1 MRSRVWRSCSLLATP
16 LLVMILLSVGPANAP
31 AQQAPP
37 PELLATPQSGWL
49 WSNPAP
55 QGDDLE
61 AVEFAGE
68 IGFAAGED
76 GTVLKS
82 VDGGASWIAL
92 SGGTTEKLSLL
103 QVLDPATV
111 FVSGELGLLESTDGG
126 SSFKEIRSER
136 PCYECSSISAF
147 SFLSDTS
154 GFIETYDIFTKSDSL
169 LWTENDGA
177 SFEARTPIPLYEATP
192 GQIRFL
198 SSADGV
204 ALVSGQNIGR
214 VMRTVDGARTW
225 TIAAEGHHQLSAVT
239 FATPLVG
246 YAVGEDDT
254 LLRSEDG
261 GATWQTMPLQLPPGT
276 ETLDLT
282 GISCAD
288 AESCLVT
295 TTRTTANERGPV
307 LRTTDGGRSATIVSP
322 FDDYPGRP
330 GVFAISYGQPNDAVA
345 VGAAGA
351 TAASTNEGVSFTD
364 DGWRMAEPF
373 YELYEEPPTQLRL
386 GRSPQDAYLPSMYG
400 RIAATMNAGQSW
412 NVLQLPTLRTILDAS
427 FPTPQRGF
435 AIAKGGG
442 IYTTSDGGHSWLRCG
457 GAARSP
463 GAVLAPSS
471 RVVLVTGEHG
481 IWRSTDGCRTFS
493 DLKQELLVDGR
504 PRSLQSLYLGEAQQ
518 VNRHTLIVFGAQI
531 LESMDAGKHWT
542 LVPRPALQGSLFD
555 GYLEAVSFLSA
566 RTGYVI
572 SDGILFFTSDQ
583 GRHWRQIL
591 TVAPEERAEYPSM
604 SFTSVRDGFIATHNS
619 ENRSPSIIFR
629 TEDGGRSWIPEEMPY
644 PIATL
649 AAAPGIA
656 YSASTGAV
664 DMFVARGGGYTGAPS
679 RITLRIAG
687 PATLSPRALARAH
700 DNVTVRGSIDPPLS
714 GARITIAQTTGHG
727 GWSEES
733 VETVAGGSFSHTFQ
747 EVESTSL
754 FDAYWTGSPGYR
766 GAAAGPVRL
775 LVRR

>member
-1 MRSRVWRSCSLLATP
+1 MRTRVWRPCGLLAAP
-16 LLVMILLSVGPANAP
+16 LLAMILLSIGPAGAP
-31 AQQAPP
+31 AQPP
-37 PELLATPQSGWL
+37 PASALLATPQSSWL

-55 QGDDLE
+55 QGDGLE

-68 IGFAAGED
+68 TGFAAGED

-82 VDGGASWIAL
+82 VDGGASWTAL
-92 SGGTTEKLSLL
+92 ASGTTEKLSLL
-103 QVLDPATV
+103 QVIDPTTV
-111 FVSGELGLLESTDGG
+111 LVSGGLGLLESTDGG
-126 SSFKEIRSER
+126 SNFKEIRSER
-136 PCYECSSISAF
+136 PCYECSSISGF
-147 SFLSDTS
+147 SFLSATS
-154 GFIETYDIFTKSDSL
+154 GFIESYDIFTKSDSL
-169 LWTENDGA
+169 LWSENDGA

-225 TIAAEGHHQLSAVT
+225 TIAAEGHHQLAAVG

-261 GATWQTMPLQLPPGT
+261 GATWQTMPLQLPAGA

-288 AESCLVT
+288 AESCLVS
-295 TTRTTANERGPV
+295 TTRTAANERGPV
-307 LRTTDGGRSATIVSP
+307 LRTTNGGRSASILSP
-322 FDDYPGRP
+322 FAGYPGRP
-330 GVFAISYGQPNDAVA
+330 GVFATSYGQPGDAVA
-345 VGAAGA
+345 VGGAGA
-351 TAASTNEGVSFTD
+351 TAVSTDEGASFTD
-364 DGWRMAEPF
+364 DDWRRTEPF
-373 YELYEEPPTQLRL
+373 DELYEEPPTHLRL
-386 GRSPQDAYLPSMYG
+386 GPTAQDAYLPSMYG
-400 RIAATMNAGQSW
+400 RIAATTNAGLSW
-412 NVLQLPTLRTILDAS
+412 KVLRLPTLHTVLDAS
-427 FPTPQRGF
+427 FPTERKGF
-435 AIAKGGG
+435 AIVKGGG
-442 IYTTSDGGHSWLRCG
+442 IYTTGDGGRSWRRCG
-457 GAARSP
+457 AAARTA

-481 IWRSTDGCRTFS
+481 IWRSSDGCRTFS
-493 DLKQELLVDGR
+493 ELEQELPLDGR
-504 PRSLQSLYLGEAQQ
+504 PRSLRSLYLGEAQQ
-518 VNRHTLIVFGAQI
+518 VDRHLLIVFGAQI
-531 LESMDAGKHWT
+531 LQSTDAGRHWT
-542 LVPRPALQGSLFD
+542 LVPRPAQQGSLYD

-572 SDGILFFTSDQ
+572 SDGILFFTSDR
-583 GRHWRQIL
+583 GRHWRRIL
-591 TVAPEERAEYPSM
+591 TVAPEERAEYPSL
-604 SFTSVRDGFIATHNS
+604 SFANVRDGFIATHNS

-656 YSASTGAV
+656 YSATTGAV
-664 DMFVARGGGYTGAPS
+664 DMFVTRAGGYTGAPS
-679 RITLRIAG
+679 RITLKIAG
-687 PATLSPRALARAH
+687 PATLSPRALAHAH
-700 DNVTVRGSIDPPLS
+700 DNVTVHGSIDPPLS
-714 GARITIAQTTGHG
+714 GAHITIAVTTGSG
-727 GWSEES
+727 GWREES
-733 VETVAGGSFSHTFQ
+733 METGAGGSFSHTFQ

>member
-1 MRSRVWRSCSLLATP
+1 LLVTILLAAR
-16 LLVMILLSVGPANAP
+16 PASAP

-37 PELLATPQSGWL
+37 SELLATPQSGWL

-82 VDGGASWIAL
+82 VDGGASWLAL
-92 SGGTTEKLSLL
+92 SSGTTEKLSLM

-126 SSFKEIRSER
+126 RSFKEIRSER
-136 PCYECSSISAF
+136 PCYECSSISGF
-147 SFLSDTS
+147 SFLNATS
-154 GFIETYDIFTKSDSL
+154 GFIESYDIFTKSDSL
-169 LWTENDGA
+169 LWTENGGA
-177 SFEARTPIPLYEATP
+177 SFEARTPVPLYGATP

-204 ALVSGQNIGR
+204 ALVGGENIGR
-214 VMRTVDGARTW
+214 VMRTIDGGHTW
-225 TIAAEGHHQLSAVT
+225 TIAAEGRHQLSAVT
-239 FATPLVG
+239 FATALIA
-246 YAVGEDDT
+246 YAVGDDDT

-261 GATWQTMPLQLPPGT
+261 GARWQTMPLQLPPGT
-276 ETLDLT
+276 ETLNLT

-288 AESCLVT
+288 AESCLVA
-295 TTRTTANERGPV
+295 TTRTTANESGPV
-307 LRTTDGGRSATIVSP
+307 LRTTDGGRSATIVNP
-322 FDDYPGRP
+322 FADYPGPP
-330 GVFAISYGQPNDAVA
+330 GVLAISYAQYNDTVA
-345 VGAAGA
+345 VGGAGA
-351 TAASTNEGVSFTD
+351 TAVSTDQGASFTD
-364 DGWRMAEPF
+364 DRWRRAEPF
-373 YELYEEPPTQLRL
+373 FELYEEPPTQLRL

-400 RIAATMNAGQSW
+400 RIAATTNAGQSW
-412 NVLQLPTLRTILDAS
+412 NVLRLPTLRTVLDAS
-427 FPTPQRGF
+427 FPTPQKGF

-442 IYTTSDGGHSWLRCG
+442 IYTTSDAGHSWRRCG
-457 GAARSP
+457 AAARSL

-471 RVVLVTGEHG
+471 RVVLVTGERG

-493 DLKQELLVDGR
+493 HLRQEIHTNGR
-504 PRSLQSLYLGEAQQ
+504 PRPLQSFHFAFAGEAQQ
-518 VNRHTLIVFGAQI
+518 VNRHTLIVFGDQV
-531 LESMDAGKHWT
+531 LESTDAGEHWT
-542 LVPRPALQGSLFD
+542 LVPRPAPQ

-572 SDGILFFTSDQ
+572 SEGTLFFTSDH

-591 TVAPEERAEYPSM
+591 TIAPEEGTEYPSM
-604 SFTSVRDGFIATHNS
+604 SFTSVRDGFIATHNN
-619 ENRSPSIIFR
+619 ENRSPNIIFR

-679 RITLRIAG
+679 RITLKIAG
-687 PATLSPRALARAH
+687 PATLSPRALAHAH
-700 DNVTVRGSIDPPLS
+700 DKVTIRGSIDPPVS
-714 GARITIAQTTGHG
+714 GAHITIARTTGHA

-733 VETVAGGSFSHTFQ
+733 VVTGTGGSFSHTFQ
-747 EVESTSL
+747 EVESTSWY
-754 FDAYWTGSPGYR
+754 DAYWTGTPGYR

>member
-1 MRSRVWRSCSLLATP
+1 
-16 LLVMILLSVGPANAP
+16 MILLAARPAGAP
-31 AQQAPP
+31 AQPAPP
-37 PELLATPQSGWL
+37 SELLATPHSGWL
-49 WSNPAP
+49 WSNPTP
-55 QGDDLE
+55 QGDGLE
-61 AVEFAGE
+61 GVEFAGE
-68 IGFAAGED
+68 TGFAAGED

-82 VDGGASWIAL
+82 VDGGASWMAL
-92 SGGTTEKLSLL
+92 ASGTTENLSLL
-103 QVLDPATV
+103 QVLDPTTV
-111 FVSGELGLLESTDGG
+111 LVSGGLGLLESTDGG

-136 PCYECSSISAF
+136 PCYECSSISGF
-147 SFLSDTS
+147 SFLSATS
-154 GFIETYDIFTKSDSL
+154 GFIESYDIFTKSDSL
-169 LWTENDGA
+169 LWSENDGA

-225 TIAAEGHHQLSAVT
+225 TIAAEGHHELSAVT

-261 GATWQTMPLQLPPGT
+261 GATWQTMPLQLPAGT
-276 ETLDLT
+276 ETLNLT
-282 GISCAD
+282 GISCAG
-288 AESCLVT
+288 AESCLMS
-295 TTRTTANERGPV
+295 TTRTAANERGPV
-307 LRTTDGGRSATIVSP
+307 LRTTDGGRSATIVNP
-322 FDDYPGRP
+322 FADYPGRP
-330 GVFAISYGQPNDAVA
+330 GVFATSYGQPGDAVA
-345 VGAAGA
+345 VGGEGA
-351 TAASTNEGVSFTD
+351 TAVSTNEGLSFTD
-364 DGWRMAEPF
+364 DGWRRTEPF

-386 GRSPQDAYLPSMYG
+386 GRSPPDAYLPSMYG
-400 RIAATMNAGQSW
+400 RIVATTNAGQSW
-412 NVLQLPTLRTILDAS
+412 NVLQLPTLRTVLDAS
-427 FPTPQRGF
+427 FPTAQKGF

-442 IYTTSDGGHSWLRCG
+442 IYTTSDAGHSWRRCG
-457 GAARSP
+457 AAARTA

-493 DLKQELLVDGR
+493 HLRQEIHTNGR
-504 PRSLQSLYLGEAQQ
+504 PRPLQSFHFAFAGEAQQ
-518 VNRHTLIVFGAQI
+518 VNQHTLIVFGDQI
-531 LESMDAGKHWT
+531 LESTDAGAHWT
-542 LVPRPALQGSLFD
+542 PVPRPAPRGS
-555 GYLEAVSFLSA
+555 LEAVSFLSA

-572 SDGILFFTSDQ
+572 SEGMIFFTSDQ
-583 GRHWRQIL
+583 GRRWREIL
-591 TVAPEERAEYPSM
+591 TVAPAERPEYPSL
-604 SFTSVRDGFIATHNS
+604 SFTSVRDGLIASHNS

-656 YSASTGAV
+656 YSASTDAV
-664 DMFVARGGGYTGAPS
+664 DMFVTRGGGYTGAPS

-687 PATLSPRALARAH
+687 PATLSPRALAHAH
-700 DNVTVRGSIDPPLS
+700 DNVTVRGSIAPPLS
-714 GARITIAQTTGHG
+714 GARITIAVTTGSG

-733 VETVAGGSFSHTFQ
+733 VETGAGGSFSHTFQ
-747 EVESTSL
+747 EVESTSW

-775 LVRR
+775 LIRR